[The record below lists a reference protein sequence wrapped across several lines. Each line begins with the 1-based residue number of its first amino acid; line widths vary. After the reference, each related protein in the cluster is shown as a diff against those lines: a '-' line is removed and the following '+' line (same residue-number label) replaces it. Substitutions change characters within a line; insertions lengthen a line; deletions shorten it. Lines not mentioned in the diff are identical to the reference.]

1 MVPNLLT
8 LGNLISGCLSI
19 VFVLHDSPTA
29 GLLCIAISLLLDFL
43 DGLVARA
50 LGVSSEIGIQLDS
63 LADVISFGVAPAIMM
78 FDLLF
83 SMTSN
88 YALAFTAF
96 LIPSFGA
103 YRLARF
109 NVEQSSTSHFSGLPI
124 PAAALYFCGLFWLNH
139 TTDCDT
145 CQSPFGHPA
154 FLLVSILLVSLLMV
168 SRRPHFSFKMK
179 SLAWKGNEYQW
190 AYLFIVLV
198 SIPFLKTL
206 TASFSIV
213 LYVFLSLI
221 WSSKVYP
228 KSLDT

>member
-19 VFVLHDSPTA
+19 VFVLHDFPIA
-29 GLLCIAISLLLDFL
+29 GLICIAISLLLDFL

-50 LGVSSEIGIQLDS
+50 LGVSSDIGIQLDS

-83 SMTSN
+83 SMTGS
-88 YALAFTAF
+88 YALAFTTF
-96 LIPSFGA
+96 FIPAFGA
-103 YRLARF
+103 FRLARF

-139 TTDCDT
+139 TVDCNT
-145 CQSPFGHPA
+145 CQSPFNHPA
-154 FLLVSILLVSLLMV
+154 FLLVSILIFSLLMV

-179 SLAWKGNEYQW
+179 SLTWKGHEYQW
-190 AYLFIVLV
+190 TYLIIVLV

-213 LYVFLSLI
+213 LYVFLSLM
-221 WSSKVYP
+221 WSGRKFPESQ
-228 KSLDT
+228 DT